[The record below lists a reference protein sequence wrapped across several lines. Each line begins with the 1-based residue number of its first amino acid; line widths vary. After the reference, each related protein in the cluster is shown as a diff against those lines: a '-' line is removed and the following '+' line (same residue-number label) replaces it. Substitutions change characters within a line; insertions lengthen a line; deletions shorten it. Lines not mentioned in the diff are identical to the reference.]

1 MFVRVDT
8 ADAFDSGGTGSLRQ
22 RGAVI
27 ALALAFA
34 LALGVALWL
43 PAVSVADYLYWSDS
57 GSSGAVRIGGVGL
70 MGRVSILGAGAVGVF
85 GGLQEPQGIALDPA
99 AEKLYWAEA
108 ATGMIR
114 VGNLNGSGAPQTLYS
129 EPGARPTDVAIDAA
143 AGRLYWTDAGSGAIQ
158 VGTTTGGAAPTTLY
172 AEPHD
177 ARPTGITIDTAA
189 RELYWTDEGS
199 GEIREGALAGG
210 PAKTLNTEPEGARPS
225 GIAVASELYWTDAGS
240 GEIRSAPLN
249 GSGGPQTL
257 DTDPAGSLPRG
268 LGVLPRYATCGGEPA
283 CPHPFLAQP
292 FYWADAG
299 LSALRYSELWPEFSL
314 KLEGAESFF
323 VGEAAPAY
331 PALLESPGGSG
342 VPQITGP
349 GAIGQPLEC
358 GLGEWAQDQPGV
370 NLYRAPHT
378 YAYQWQLNEHNIAG
392 AESSSFIPTSE
403 GSYTCRVTAA
413 NLAGYDTQTSKAT
426 VIKASAPTVSI
437 TSPASGGS
445 YEQGQAVP
453 TSFSC
458 SEGAEGP
465 GLASCT
471 DSNGASAPAGTLNT
485 SSPGTLTYTVTA
497 VSTNGQRTTT
507 SINYLVVVK
516 QAPPNPLATMLRT
529 IPPATEPL
537 ATPPA
542 AKPPAITIAS
552 RSVRVTA
559 RTTTIALS
567 CSGGSCS
574 GMLSLTYTERAHGGK
589 RTAQVV
595 FARKAYSLFA
605 GQRKSVSLKIT
616 THARQLLLN
625 AQGRHL
631 IVSVRATV
639 TGGTTK
645 QRGVVLRFN

>member
-1 MFVRVDT
+1 
-8 ADAFDSGGTGSLRQ
+8 
-22 RGAVI
+22 
-27 ALALAFA
+27 
-34 LALGVALWL
+34 
-43 PAVSVADYLYWSDS
+43 
-57 GSSGAVRIGGVGL
+57 
-70 MGRVSILGAGAVGVF
+70 
-85 GGLQEPQGIALDPA
+85 
-99 AEKLYWAEA
+99 
-108 ATGMIR
+108 MIR

-210 PAKTLNTEPEGARPS
+210 AAKTLYTEPEGARPS

-314 KLEGAESFF
+314 KQRGQRVSSSAKQRPPTRRCSNRR
-323 VGEAAPAY
+323 VAPVY
-331 PALLESPGGSG
+331 RRSPVLARS
-342 VPQITGP
+342 
-349 GAIGQPLEC
+349 ASRSSA

-370 NLYRAPHT
+370 NLYRAPHA

-445 YEQGQAVP
+445 
-453 TSFSC
+453 
-458 SEGAEGP
+458 
-465 GLASCT
+465 L
-471 DSNGASAPAGTLNT
+471 
-485 SSPGTLTYTVTA
+485 
-497 VSTNGQRTTT
+497 
-507 SINYLVVVK
+507 
-516 QAPPNPLATMLRT
+516 
-529 IPPATEPL
+529 
-537 ATPPA
+537 
-542 AKPPAITIAS
+542 
-552 RSVRVTA
+552 
-559 RTTTIALS
+559 
-567 CSGGSCS
+567 
-574 GMLSLTYTERAHGGK
+574 
-589 RTAQVV
+589 
-595 FARKAYSLFA
+595 
-605 GQRKSVSLKIT
+605 
-616 THARQLLLN
+616 
-625 AQGRHL
+625 
-631 IVSVRATV
+631 
-639 TGGTTK
+639 
-645 QRGVVLRFN
+645 